1 MQLLTAEDSTF
12 ENEELSQEARWSYYV
27 SAYTMR
33 EPTEG
38 VSFSQMRMPFLK
50 RNLPLKLEHDE
61 EYNRFYRR
69 LVHHDGL
76 VIRICANSYHIL
88 YEPGSYDWWWRPSA
102 SNQEESDENVK
113 EFTAVKERR
122 QDRFREKFVN
132 NPGWAH
138 GLSKDEVDASN
149 QKFRAWVKDPNA
161 PEDVDMNLD
170 AGGAATTTHGADAAV
185 SSDND
190 GKSTSA
196 QANAAKNGKNSETQE
211 DADMVDTTEWKAAKT
226 EEE

>member
-33 EPTEG
+33 DPTEG

-50 RNLPLKLEHDE
+50 RNLPAKLEQDE
-61 EYNRFYRR
+61 EYNRYYRR

-76 VIRICANSYHIL
+76 NIRICANSYHIL
-88 YEPGSYDWWWRPSA
+88 YEPGSYDWWWRPTATS
-102 SNQEESDENVK
+102 QEESEENVK
-113 EFTAVKERR
+113 ELATIKERR
-122 QDRFREKFVN
+122 HDRFREKFIN

-161 PEDVDMNLD
+161 PEDVDMD
-170 AGGAATTTHGADAAV
+170 AGSTTVATGDAKPETEPSSDEPATTTNGKESNEDAEMLDAAEP
-185 SSDND
+185 
-190 GKSTSA
+190 G
-196 QANAAKNGKNSETQE
+196 
-211 DADMVDTTEWKAAKT
+211 TTKT